1 MKLINLTEEQN
12 EQLKKMH
19 MDAMNDCDRF
29 SLIAS
34 ELGDD
39 EYKRLGL
46 IAYTIAR
53 FCFNLGDFE
62 KHPNFPEF

>member
-1 MKLINLTEEQN
+1 MKLINLTKEQN
-12 EQLKKMH
+12 EQLKIMH

-29 SLIAS
+29 SLIAN

-46 IAYTIAR
+46 VAYTIAR
-53 FCFNLGDFE
+53 VCFDLGDFE
-62 KHPNFPEF
+62 KHPNFYES